1 MAENNVIPPVL
12 PVTEPELR
20 RTKIDPK
27 GVLQKNL
34 KTFVYLG
41 AALLVIA
48 AALFSS
54 TAKKTPQA
62 SAKGQPPQPTLQDNT
77 DNNVQ
82 DLKNQLKAERDKEA
96 QQQAEATANS
106 NDPALA
112 SATPAQRAAAAAYG
126 PTGVAVPCIPNQA
139 NPAQPCQQPGYGPAG
154 YGQPANPQPQ
164 LSPKQ
169 QQAQLIAAK
178 ERERADESRF
188 ASNLVYARTQEPQQ
202 ISGQTPAAQYVP
214 AAQNAQRQEDS
225 SLQAPRAP
233 GDPPEQAGGYK
244 RPMEANIDSASGQPY
259 LVYEG
264 SILDTVLMNRLDGD
278 ASGPVKVL
286 VSNPLYSHDHQHVI
300 IPEGTV
306 VLGEAKK
313 IGSAGFGQQRRIAV
327 VFHRLI
333 MPDGYS
339 VDLDQFHGLDQIGEE
354 GLKDK
359 VNNHYFEI
367 FGASIALG
375 VIAGAGEITEG
386 GGTISTSG
394 SQAFTTGTAGS
405 ISQSANTMSADS
417 FRLLPKESETT
428 SAWTA
433 TKWAETRRGWI
444 FITSRPTMREAL
456 RPLISLWI
464 DTLVLRLLNE
474 PMPDQKPVWFVIDEL
489 ASLQRLPQ
497 LHTAITENR
506 KSQNPVILGFQGRS
520 QMEARYGEDSE
531 AMLSQPATKIFL
543 RTTEPRAAKW
553 VPALH
558 LENSRLS
565 SVRKVYRRASS
576 PPPRPSKQSMKSSAV
591 SAKGKARL
599 SRF

>member
-1 MAENNVIPPVL
+1 MAENNFVPPTEAL
-12 PVTEPELR
+12 SEPELR
-20 RTKIDPK
+20 RTNSDPK

-34 KTFVYLG
+34 KIFVYLG

-54 TAKKTPQA
+54 TTKKTPAQQA
-62 SAKGQPPQPTLQDNT
+62 AAKGQPPQPTLQDNT

-82 DLKNQLKAERDKEA
+82 DLKNQLKAEREKE
-96 QQQAEATANS
+96 QQQSAAVVAPDG
-106 NDPALA
+106 DPALA

-126 PTGVAVPCIPNQA
+126 PTGVASPCVPG
-139 NPAQPCQQPGYGPAG
+139 QPCPQPTYGPAG
-154 YGQPANPQPQ
+154 YGQPGNAQPQ
-164 LSPKQ
+164 LSPEQ

-188 ASNLVYARTQEPQQ
+188 ASNLVYARAMEQAPEA
-202 ISGQTPAAQYVP
+202 SGQAAAAQHAP
-214 AAQNAQRQEDS
+214 AGPRQEDS
-225 SLQAPRAP
+225 SLQPTRSSGEPQEA
-233 GDPPEQAGGYK
+233 AGGYK
-244 RPMEANIDSASGQPY
+244 RPVEADIDSAKGQPY

-264 SILDTVLMNRLDGD
+264 SVLDTVLMNRLDGD
-278 ASGPVKVL
+278 AAGPVKVL

-313 IGSAGFGQQRRIAV
+313 IGSAGFGQQRRMAV

-375 VIAGAGEITEG
+375 LIAGAGEITQG

-405 ISQSANTMSADS
+405 ISQSANTILDRFMQIPPNITIREGHRVKIYFTHDL
-417 FRLLPKESETT
+417 LLPAYSNHT
-428 SAWTA
+428 
-433 TKWAETRRGWI
+433 I
-444 FITSRPTMREAL
+444 
-456 RPLISLWI
+456 
-464 DTLVLRLLNE
+464 
-474 PMPDQKPVWFVIDEL
+474 
-489 ASLQRLPQ
+489 PQ
-497 LHTAITENR
+497 T
-506 KSQNPVILGFQGRS
+506 F
-520 QMEARYGEDSE
+520 
-531 AMLSQPATKIFL
+531 
-543 RTTEPRAAKW
+543 
-553 VPALH
+553 
-558 LENSRLS
+558 
-565 SVRKVYRRASS
+565 
-576 PPPRPSKQSMKSSAV
+576 
-591 SAKGKARL
+591 
-599 SRF
+599 